1 MSLLDVVIVAGVL
14 FGFAYLIFAKL
25 HANNPELIDK
35 IKGWF
40 DENERKKIIASEKY
54 QQVWQEKRELI

>member
-1 MSLLDVVIVAGVL
+1 MALLDVLIVLGVL
-14 FGFAYLIFAKL
+14 VGFCYLIFAKL

-40 DENERKKIIASEKY
+40 DKRAEIAAAKPDFT
-54 QQVWQEKRELI
+54 QQVHIEKRELI